1 MAEGDDQKGSKVG
14 AEALM
19 ELFKEQ
25 TGATIELIK
34 VTRALT
40 YQIAGV
46 VPDEKNPDGVDGLMD
61 RIGGMEEAIHAL
73 DARMIGL
80 NLHISR
86 ASYIGDKLL
95 EIFMG
100 NAEADPPVAPRAPTL
115 SDVAAA
121 LKEYE
126 KEVEEETALAEKEAT
141 EEEKALAAQEAAED
155 AAEAAAE
162 AGEPPKP
169 AMVANTASAPGFRSL
184 PPLPVV
190 EKKTE

>member
-1 MAEGDDQKGSKVG
+1 VAEGDDQKGSNLG

-34 VTRALT
+34 VTRALSF
-40 YQIAGV
+40 QISGI
-46 VPDEKNPDGVDGLMD
+46 VPDEKNPDGVEGLMD

-73 DARMIGL
+73 DSRVIGL
-80 NLHISR
+80 NLHVSR
-86 ASYIGDKLL
+86 ASYVGDKILA
-95 EIFMG
+95 IFMG
-100 NAEADPPVAPRAPTL
+100 SPEADPPVEPRAPT
-115 SDVAAA
+115 VADIAQA
-121 LKEYE
+121 LKEHE
-126 KEVEEETALAEKEAT
+126 KEEEEELALADKEAA
-141 EEEKALAAQEAAED
+141 EEEKTVAAQEAAED

-162 AGEPPKP
+162 SGEPPKP
-169 AMVANTASAPGFRSL
+169 AMVANAASVPGFRSL